1 MKRLCLFLMILVLC
15 RLGHGL
21 GALDDVSGIPLPQSI
36 QSFVEGWNAK
46 SYWKAKDAF
55 SRDFSIDQVPPEYTK
70 EALTQIFSNAPVKIA
85 SCIAKKTTQMDNH
98 TVYTVSMVTLN
109 GIREID
115 FTLDKEDKI
124 VSTSLFQAANPGTAT
139 SGGSSIKQYAEVPFR
154 LQNNLILIEAEIN
167 GVKGSFILDSG
178 APMLVLNSVY
188 DPDRPVQIIGM
199 SAGVGGAIEGVG
211 IRKLEM
217 FRWAGAAYSD
227 FDCVT
232 MDLSHLESELGESF
246 AGLISKA
253 ELEPFE
259 TYIDYENSIIRLYG
273 LRKDG
278 SLLAAHQP
286 PKPVHQVQFELFGHI
301 PVIKTTVGK
310 KKLNLGLDTGAMA
323 NLIDTSLYPKYR
335 KLLTDASVDTLMGA
349 DGQKVEVHI
358 GYIEKNQVGKIKFE
372 RMRYC
377 FSDISHINKAYD
389 IKLDGLLGHPFLS
402 QRPMSINYRKQILS
416 FY

>member
-1 MKRLCLFLMILVLC
+1 MRRLIVMVMILLI
-15 RLGHGL
+15 LGL
-21 GALDDVSGIPLPQSI
+21 GSLIQAIDEVTDFTMPRSI

-46 SYWKAKDAF
+46 SYWKAQDALAK
-55 SRDFSIDQVPPEYTK
+55 DFSIDRVPPEYI
-70 EALTQIFSNAPVKIA
+70 EQVLTQIFRNAPVVISSYILKKITPNQ
-85 SCIAKKTTQMDNH
+85 KR
-98 TVYTVSMVTLN
+98 TVYTVSIITPN

-115 FTLDKEDKI
+115 FTLNKEDKI
-124 VSTSLFQAANPGTAT
+124 VSTTLFQAANPGTMS
-139 SGGSSIKQYAEVPFR
+139 SGRSSIKLYAEIPFR
-154 LQNNLILIEAEIN
+154 LQNNLILVEAEIN
-167 GVKGSFILDSG
+167 GDKAHFILDSG

-188 DPDRPVQIIGM
+188 DPDRPVQIVGM

-211 IRKLEM
+211 IRKLES
-217 FRWAGAAYSD
+217 FRWAGATYND

-232 MDLSHLESELGESF
+232 MDLSHLEGELGESF

-259 TYIDYENSIIRLYG
+259 TYIDYEKSIIRLYG

-278 SLLAAHQP
+278 SLLEAHRP
-286 PKPVHQVQFELFGHI
+286 PEPSHQVKFELFGHI

-310 KKLNLGLDTGAMA
+310 RKLNLGLDTGAMA
-323 NLIDTSLYPKYR
+323 NLIDAAHYSKYK
-335 KLLTDASVDTLMGA
+335 KLLTDATADTLTGA
-349 DGQKVEVHI
+349 DGKKVEVPI
-358 GYIEKNQVGKIKFE
+358 GFIERNLVGKIQFD

-377 FSDISHINKAYD
+377 FSDISHINKAYN

-402 QRPMSINYRKQILS
+402 QRPVSINYRKKTLS